1 MSRVVSFEI
10 SQCDCSCPYNIE
22 HNYEQQCQLADRLF
36 EIGEQRPFPAWC
48 PLPESGEKEE
58 SK

>member
-10 SQCDCSCPYNIE
+10 DRCADCPNLNRQPYLTPWCE
-22 HNYEQQCQLADRLF
+22 LADKPVVGAAVRYS
-36 EIGEQRPFPAWC
+36 FPAWC
-48 PLPESGEKEE
+48 PLPEKEE